1 MPLPGLEPVWIPPWP
16 CCGPS
21 SFCPLSWGCKH
32 DDHVSVSAQALGLL
46 LKVVMSFR
54 AQCALEVD
62 LFLTGSL
69 AEGVR
74 WGLRVNSTVPALAPL
89 VVAAVHGA
97 V

>member
-1 MPLPGLEPVWIPPWP
+1 
-16 CCGPS
+16 
-21 SFCPLSWGCKH
+21 
-32 DDHVSVSAQALGLL
+32 
-46 LKVVMSFR
+46 MSFR